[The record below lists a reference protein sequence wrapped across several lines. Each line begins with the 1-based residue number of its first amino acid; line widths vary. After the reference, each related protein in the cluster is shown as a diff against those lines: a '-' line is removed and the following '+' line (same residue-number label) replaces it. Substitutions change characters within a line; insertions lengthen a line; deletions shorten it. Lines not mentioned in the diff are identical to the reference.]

1 MKKRLI
7 EFLAYLRIGQDKF
20 EKSVGLSRAFVN
32 KLGDNTTLKTIDK
45 ISSVYPE
52 LNISWLKTGE
62 GSMLKSNKENQ
73 VLETEEDFKK
83 AIDSGLKLL
92 PEVNFEFAAGK
103 VEIFN
108 DSEFIKRYWYLP
120 ECKDCDGVAQI
131 AGNSMSPSYPSGCWV
146 ALKKYGYDPNRPN
159 EIAFGNTFG
168 VVIENPVTGKYH
180 GHVKILRR
188 HKDAQAAKKYWI
200 ARSINIT
207 DFDDFDI
214 DISTVRGLWIVKQH
228 VVSDI
233 LL

>member
-1 MKKRLI
+1 
-7 EFLAYLRIGQDKF
+7 
-20 EKSVGLSRAFVN
+20 
-32 KLGDNTTLKTIDK
+32 
-45 ISSVYPE
+45 
-52 LNISWLKTGE
+52 
-62 GSMLKSNKENQ
+62 MLKSHSENII
-73 VLETEEDFKK
+73 LEDEEDFKK
-83 AIDSGLKLL
+83 AIESGLRLL

-108 DSEFIKRYWYLP
+108 DNEFIKRYWYLP

-131 AGNSMSPSYPSGCWV
+131 AGNSMAPSYPSGCWV
-146 ALKKYGYDPNRPN
+146 ALKKYGYDIDRPN

-168 VVIENPVTGKYH
+168 VVIENSVTGKYH

-188 HKDAQAAKKYWI
+188 HKDALLAKRYWI
-200 ARSINIT
+200 ARSINTT

-228 VVSDI
+228 VVSDV